1 MKESWTHLD
10 TDVLVVGGG
19 VAGCMAAIPAL
30 EAGLD
35 VVVCEKGKVLDH
47 CGSVGCG
54 VDHYLTI
61 MDSGPEWDTPEFL
74 IKHVP
79 ELTDGIVDMEVT
91 SRVIHEMPRVLRRI
105 ESFGVNFKDPRY
117 NDYYRL
123 RSFGLPGTY
132 HINFDGT
139 EFKKHI
145 GQQVRKLKGTV
156 LTRTMAVELLV
167 ADGRVYGALAFN
179 FRNGKW
185 FAIRARAV
193 VLAAGEVNR
202 ISLNASGMPFDS
214 WHCPYNTG
222 DAQAMGYRAGAVLA
236 NMEFVETT
244 LTPKGFSA
252 QGLNALVSEGAHFVN
267 KRGERFMFKYDSKGE
282 NARRAVIADAVINEY
297 LLGNGPVYADCR
309 HLPDDILD
317 HMEATLQVDR
327 YTMPAFYQQKGLNFR
342 EEPVEVSI
350 SELSIRRSGVYFR
363 GSGLAVDT
371 LGQTSII
378 GLFAAGDCA
387 SVSGGIAGA
396 SVVGHIAGEGVAGF
410 LKNAPITRPDIDMPG
425 AEDIRARSMAH
436 MQVNEA
442 MRLTWKT
449 FEHEVRRTVTDHVG
463 VRRNDKG
470 LQLAL
475 QNLRTLGGQESQLK
489 ADDLHE
495 LMRVH
500 ESTSIRLNAELM
512 TVSALA
518 RKETRTG
525 SSHRRLDYPDSDD
538 ENWRKFV
545 LVENGGDGPRVDT
558 LSADEPLAAAFG
570 RNGGAGSSR
579 NDEVDSS
586 RNGGAGNSRNGGADD
601 SRNRNSD
608 SEVAYAG

>member
-1 MKESWTHLD
+1 MTAEWNTLD
-10 TDVLVVGGG
+10 TDVLVIGGG

-79 ELTDGIVDMEVT
+79 SLTDGIVDMAVT
-91 SRVIHEMPRVLRRI
+91 SRVIHEMPRILKRI
-105 ESFGVNFKDPRY
+105 ESFGVDFKDPRY
-117 NDYYRL
+117 GDYYRL

-145 GQQVRKLKGTV
+145 GQQVRKKKGSV
-156 LTRTMAVELLV
+156 LTRTMAVQLLTE
-167 ADGRVYGALAFN
+167 DNRVYGALAFN
-179 FRNGKW
+179 FRTGEW

-202 ISLNASGMPFDS
+202 ISNNASGLAFDS

-222 DAQAMGYRAGAVLA
+222 DAHRMGYGAGATLT

-252 QGLNALVSEGAHFVN
+252 QGLNALVSEGAHFIN
-267 KRGERFMFKYDSKGE
+267 KSGDRFMFKYDEKGE
-282 NARRAVIADAVINEY
+282 NARRAVIADAVVTEY
-297 LLGNGPVYADCR
+297 LLGNGPIYADCR
-309 HLPDDILD
+309 HLPKNVLD

-327 YTMPAFYQQKGLNFR
+327 YTMPAFYEQKELKFR
-342 EEPVEVSI
+342 EEPVEVSV

-371 LGQTSII
+371 DGQTSVQS
-378 GLFAAGDCA
+378 LFAAGDCA

-396 SVVGHIAGEGVAGF
+396 SVLGHIAGEGVAAH
-410 LKNAPITRPDIDMPG
+410 LAKPQSARPDIDTE
-425 AEDIRARSMAH
+425 AANAIRA
-436 MQVNEA
+436 EA
-442 MRLTWKT
+442 MSHLDREDGLSWKE
-449 FEHEVRRTVTDHVG
+449 FERQTRQTVTDYVG
-463 VRRNDKG
+463 VRRNAKG
-470 LQLAL
+470 LNLAL
-475 QNLRTLGGQESQLK
+475 DTLRALAAQEPVLT
-489 ADDLHE
+489 ADDLHG
-495 LMRVH
+495 LMRVQ
-500 ESTSIRLNAELM
+500 ESKSIRLSAELM
-512 TVSALA
+512 AHASLA

-525 SSHRRLDYPDSDD
+525 SSHRRLDYPETDD
-538 ENWRKFV
+538 AHWRKFV
-545 LVENGGDGPRVDT
+545 LVQRGEAGPAIST
-558 LSADEPLAAAFG
+558 LSCDEPLAAAFK
-570 RNGGAGSSR
+570 RLQAEALSS
-579 NDEVDSS
+579 V
-586 RNGGAGNSRNGGADD
+586 G
-601 SRNRNSD
+601 
-608 SEVAYAG
+608 